1 MVSPK
6 SVHQRSFGR
15 LGVLT
20 VSGET
25 LHATDSAHRPTQMD
39 LRRMCARY
47 IKRNAQ
53 TRRFWTRHSM
63 VSCSRFPHFHFQ
75 KLHLTV
81 TRTLSNDVKEFC
93 FTTQLLYVTH
103 RQSPIRADEE
113 NVVTESHIQR
123 DTVLTKNDRDRCSNS
138 PPDCPAQRRTDHQSG
153 PSPFHY
159 LPQLSTVS
167 QAGHQI

>member
-20 VSGET
+20 MGGET
-25 LHATDSAHRPTQMD
+25 LHATDGGHRPTQMD

-93 FTTQLLYVTH
+93 FSTQLLYVTH

-113 NVVTESHIQR
+113 NVVTESHIQP
-123 DTVLTKNDRDRCSNS
+123 DTVLTKNDRIGALIQPTLNS
-138 PPDCPAQRRTDHQSG
+138 HHSL
-153 PSPFHY
+153 SFYFMFFMFFHVFDFTFFRV
-159 LPQLSTVS
+159 LSES
-167 QAGHQI
+167 